1 MASEIEVVDLMS
13 LFFYLWNL
21 KSWESETHMQND
33 PAALLRSE
41 IGLII
46 DTFNLPEYNDEVQWK
61 NDKKLLR

>member
-1 MASEIEVVDLMS
+1 MAFEMEVVDLMS

-21 KSWESETHMQND
+21 KAWESETQLQND

-46 DTFNLPEYNDEVQWK
+46 DTFNIP
-61 NDKKLLR
+61 